1 MTRTPVAVRGV
12 PPKPA
17 ALPEPSMTTTVDAA
31 TSSPAPGAATSA
43 AVPGPSAAPAVRVA
57 VAATFTAEGLEAPLA
72 FMLREAGLDGEIAF
86 APYHQLF
93 QELLAPTSVLS
104 RNASAGG
111 IGVVLLRLEDFV
123 RDAEA
128 GADLSATVTRVAGE
142 LIDAFRQF
150 TQRASQALL
159 VFVLRASPT
168 VDRSLAAVVDAES
181 AALTSAL
188 EALPNTAVFAGQP
201 VDDLCPTTRHDPVA
215 DKLAHIPY
223 TDDWFGALAIVVA
236 RQVHMRKVTAHK
248 VLVLDC
254 DNTIWRGVVGEDGVE
269 GIGLDAGFLAVQD
282 FAIEAEG
289 KGVLVCLASKNAEAD
304 VMRVF
309 DERPDMHLAR
319 RHVVA
324 HRINWE
330 LKSANLRALAREL
343 NLGLDSFVFLD
354 DNPVECGL
362 VQEMLPEV
370 VTLQL
375 KSPES
380 ASGLLA
386 NLWAF
391 DKASVTEEDQRRTEM
406 YRQNAEREQL
416 ESSTTDI
423 GAFLASLDLRIA
435 VAAPAEE
442 EWPRV
447 SQLTQRTNQFNF
459 TTRRRSEPEM
469 RALGGGTTVQAVRV
483 SDRFGDYGL
492 VGIVIATD
500 AADAVEV
507 DTLLLSCRVLGRGVE
522 HEMLASLG
530 RHAVG
535 RGKKVV
541 RLRLIRTPKNEPAL
555 AFAEAVVGA
564 YRREVDDGV
573 VYDVPSEFAAA
584 IVHRAGED
592 APEVIAARKADGAK
606 APKAAA
612 PTLLGRSARY
622 ARLATELTSGPAV
635 MQALRAATRAVR
647 TPASAG
653 AQPRSAT
660 ERALVVLWEELLGVS
675 GIGIDDDFFA
685 LGGTSLLAARMI
697 AELAHRRGIALPLT
711 TIVESPTIR
720 QFALRADQGAVAALT
735 GLVTLRKAGDR
746 RLFLVHDG
754 DGETLLYRNLANRL
768 PASMSVFGIQPERR
782 ARIPLAH
789 LTIEQMAAS
798 YVRTVRAEQPD
809 GPYLLGGMCAG
820 GLIAFEMARQLQADG
835 AAVERVLMMDS
846 ATPQAERRDVET
858 AQRSSRL
865 HEALAAARQGRGAI
879 GGALAAAGVVARKVV
894 GLVAWEISKRRT
906 QARDRRSLETLK
918 RVLAEGGEWP
928 ATLHSL
934 DFRAIYNH
942 AEHAYRPQPSAV
954 AAVLLRATEGT
965 GNDIPY
971 VRVFKDPALGWA
983 PIVRDLLVVDVEG
996 GHASM
1001 LQEPQAASLVGA
1013 ILPHVMAR
1021 AAT

>member
-1 MTRTPVAVRGV
+1 
-12 PPKPA
+12 
-17 ALPEPSMTTTVDAA
+17 MTTIVDAP
-31 TSSPAPGAATSA
+31 TSSPAPGA
-43 AVPGPSAAPAVRVA
+43 VAPRVGVA

-72 FMLREAGLDGEIAF
+72 FMLREAGLDADIAF

-93 QELLAPTSVLS
+93 QELLTPASVLS
-104 RNASAGG
+104 RNAAAQGV
-111 IGVVLLRLEDFV
+111 GVVLLRLEDFV
-123 RDAEA
+123 RDAEP
-128 GADLSATVTRVAGE
+128 GADLSGTVARVAGE
-142 LIDAFRQF
+142 LVDAFRQF
-150 TQRASQALL
+150 RQRAVQPLL
-159 VFVLRASPT
+159 VFVLRAAPT
-168 VDRSLAAVVDAES
+168 IEPALAAAIDAQS
-181 AALTSAL
+181 ARLVAAL
-188 EALPNTAVFAGQP
+188 EALPDTVVFGDGAI
-201 VDDLCPTTRHDPVA
+201 DALCPTTRHDPVA
-215 DKLAHIPY
+215 DRLAHIPY

-236 RQVHMRKVTAHK
+236 RQVHLRKVTAHK

-254 DNTIWRGVVGEDGVE
+254 DNTIWRGVVGEDGVA
-269 GIGLDAGFLAVQD
+269 GIALDAGFLAVQD
-282 FAIEAEG
+282 FAVAAEG
-289 KGVLVCLASKNAEAD
+289 RGVLVCLASKNAEAD
-304 VMRVF
+304 VLRVF
-309 DERPDMHLAR
+309 DERADMHLAR

-362 VQEMLPEV
+362 MQEMLPEV

-380 ASGLLA
+380 AASLLA
-386 NLWAF
+386 NLWTF
-391 DKASVTEEDQRRTEM
+391 DKAALTLEDQRRTEM

-423 GAFLASLDLRIA
+423 GAFLASLDLKIA
-435 VAAPAEE
+435 VGTPAEDD
-442 EWPRV
+442 WPRV

-469 RALGGGTTVQAVRV
+469 RALGDGGVTVQAVRV

-492 VGIVIATD
+492 VGVVVATE
-500 AADAVEV
+500 AADAIEV

-522 HEMLASLG
+522 HEMLAGLG
-530 RHAVG
+530 RHAVARG
-535 RGKKVV
+535 RPLV
-541 RLRLIRTPKNEPAL
+541 RLRLVRTPKNEPAL
-555 AFAEAVVGA
+555 AFADAVVGA
-564 YRREVDDGV
+564 YRRDVDDGV
-573 VYDVPSEFAAA
+573 VWEVPAAVAAA
-584 IVHRAGED
+584 IVHKAGED
-592 APEVIAARKADGAK
+592 APEVIAARKADAAK

-612 PTLLGRSARY
+612 PSLRGRSARY

-647 TPASAG
+647 APAAAD

-675 GIGIDDDFFA
+675 GVGIDDDFFA

-697 AELAHRRGIALPLT
+697 AELAHRRGVALPLT
-711 TIVESPTIR
+711 TIVEAPTIR
-720 QFALRADQGAVAALT
+720 RFALRADQGAVAAPT
-735 GLVTLRKAGDR
+735 GLVTLRKSGER

-768 PASMSVFGIQPERR
+768 PAALSVFGIQPERR
-782 ARIPLAH
+782 TRIPLAH

-798 YVRTVRAEQPD
+798 YVKTVRAEQPE

-835 AAVERVLMMDS
+835 AVVERVLMMDS
-846 ATPQAERRDVET
+846 ATPQAERRDIVA

-865 HEALAAARQGRGAI
+865 REAIAAARAGRGAI
-879 GGALAAAGVVARKVV
+879 GGALAVAGVVARKVA
-894 GLVAWEISKRRT
+894 GVASYELGKRRAL
-906 QARDRRSLETLK
+906 ARDRRRLATLR

-928 ATLHSL
+928 AALPSL

-942 AEHAYRPQPSAV
+942 AEHAYRPVPSAV
-954 AAVLLRATEGT
+954 TAVLLRATEGS
-965 GNDIPY
+965 GNDMPY
-971 VRVFKDPALGWA
+971 VQVFKDPSLGWS
-983 PIVRDLLVVDVEG
+983 PFVRELLVVDVEG

-1001 LQEPQAASLVGA
+1001 LQEPQAASLAGA
-1013 ILPHVMAR
+1013 ILPHVMPTPAR
-1021 AAT
+1021 AAA